1 MNHSI
6 CNRFLFCF
14 MITFLI
20 FSLSNAQDK
29 NSLPISPSTNQLIVV
44 ITESFETSD
53 AVLFLFE
60 RENSKTKWNKISDEF
75 PVIVGKNGIGWGK
88 GLQNIDYKSDPVKVE
103 GDGKS
108 PAGVFNLSVAFGF
121 SPKEKLEE
129 LKMPYIHVTDLTECI
144 DDINSKFYN
153 NIVYNNQVDTIDWNS
168 SEKMHRADP
177 WYRFGVVI
185 DQNSTPITKGSGSC
199 IFLHN
204 WSGPTDS
211 TVGCTAMASAE
222 MKKIVFW
229 LDSSKNPVL
238 VQFPKQRYIE
248 LKSSWKLPE
257 LWTD

>member
-6 CNRFLFCF
+6 HSKFLYLATIALLF
-14 MITFLI
+14 
-20 FSLSNAQDK
+20 FSLSKAQGK
-29 NSLPISPSTNQLIVV
+29 KSLPISSSTEQLIVV

-53 AVLFLFE
+53 ASLFIFE
-60 RENSKTKWNKISDEF
+60 RESNKTKWSKISDEI
-75 PVIVGKNGIGWGK
+75 PVIIGKNGIGWGK
-88 GLQNIDYKSDPVKVE
+88 GLQKIDYKSDPIKME

-121 SPKEKLEE
+121 SQKEKLEE
-129 LKMPYIHVTDLTECI
+129 LKMPYIQVIELTECI

-211 TVGCTAMASAE
+211 TVGCTAMAPAV
-222 MKKIVFW
+222 MKKIMFW

-238 VQFPKQRYIE
+238 AQLPKQRYME
-248 LKSSWKLPE
+248 LKASWKLPE
-257 LWTD
+257 LWID